1 VSPPQ
6 LADAAWLKEGEVA
19 RLLSVLDR
27 DGEEARVVGGAV
39 RNALLQIPTGE
50 IDVATTA
57 VPEEVTRRVEAAGGK
72 AVPTGIEHGTVTAI
86 IGHRPIEVTTLRQ
99 DVETFGRKARVVFGR
114 DWRADAERRDFTI
127 NALSATAA
135 GAVHDYVGG
144 LDDIA
149 ARRVR
154 FIGEPRR
161 RIEEDYLRILRFFRF
176 HANFGDGAPDR
187 AGLHACVAARAGL
200 ETLSRERVHAELLK
214 LLLAPRAAA
223 TLAIMAECGLLGM
236 ILGGVAFLASF
247 ENLVKAEASLGAE
260 PDAVRRLGALGV
272 WVKEDADRLSSRL
285 RLSGAESERLLALEH
300 WWRVSPDP
308 DAQPAH
314 ALLYRLGP
322 QSFLDRV
329 LVAWTRSDAGAADS
343 NWRQLATLPQRWT
356 APGFPLKAADFV
368 QRGVAAGPR
377 LGNALRA
384 AETAWIAADFPAER
398 SILSGIA
405 DEAARE
411 VLAG

>member
-1 VSPPQ
+1 VSTPE

-19 RLLSVLDR
+19 SLLSLLDR

-39 RNALLQIPTGE
+39 RNALLRVPTGE

-57 VPEEVTRRVEAAGGK
+57 LPDEVTRRVEAAGGK
-72 AVPTGIEHGTVTAI
+72 AVPTGVEHGTVTAI
-86 IGHRPIEVTTLRQ
+86 LGHRPIEVTTLRQ

-114 DWRADAERRDFTI
+114 DWRSDAERRDFTI
-127 NALSATAA
+127 NALSSTAA
-135 GAVHDYVGG
+135 GVVYDYVGG
-144 LDDIA
+144 LDDLA

-176 HANFGDGAPDR
+176 HANFGEGAPDS
-187 AGLHACVAARAGL
+187 AGLHACVVARAGL
-200 ETLSRERVHAELLK
+200 ETLSRERVRAELLK
-214 LLLAPRAAA
+214 LLLAPRATP

-236 ILGGVAFLASF
+236 ILGGVGFLASF

-272 WVKEDADRLSSRL
+272 WVKEDAERLASRL
-285 RLSGAESERLLALEH
+285 RLSGAESERLFALEH
-300 WWRVSPDP
+300 WWRVLPDP

-322 QSFLDRV
+322 QSFLDRA

-343 NWRQLATLPQRWT
+343 NWRQLASLPQRWT

-368 QRGVAAGPR
+368 QRGVAAGPQ
-377 LGNALRA
+377 LGIARRA
-384 AETAWIAADFPAER
+384 AESAWIAADFPADR
-398 SILSGIA
+398 AVLNKIA
-405 DEAARE
+405 DDAAGGP
-411 VLAG
+411 ASD